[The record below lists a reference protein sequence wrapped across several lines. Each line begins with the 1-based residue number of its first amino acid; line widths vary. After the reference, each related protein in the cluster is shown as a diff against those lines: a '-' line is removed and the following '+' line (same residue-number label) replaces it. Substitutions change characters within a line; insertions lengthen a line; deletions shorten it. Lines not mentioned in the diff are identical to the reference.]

1 MFTFWKTL
9 SLAVRVIVILV
20 LLALIGSIIFFV
32 VQKRN
37 DDKTSKTNSENKV
50 EISQV
55 FEPSIGTPLP
65 ADTTTGAS
73 TAITENAG
81 EVAGDSISLSAPT
94 AGVDDLQPIKYVSDD
109 LGFSTT
115 VPAKTEIVEQ
125 TGKVF
130 FYSTNSFKASSNQK
144 KLQAFVTK
152 EANNSDTLATIKS
165 QLENSSTVKNI
176 SLTTFGNN
184 QALQFSSTQFG
195 NGFVFLTKGNIYY
208 VFGNQN
214 IFENFKI

>member
-9 SLAVRVIVILV
+9 SLAVRVIIIVV
-20 LLALIGSIIFFV
+20 LLAIVGAIIFLL
-32 VQKRN
+32 VQKKN
-37 DDKTSKTNSENKV
+37 DDKTSKTESENNV

-73 TAITENAG
+73 TAEVENAG
-81 EVAGDSISLSAPT
+81 EVAGDSISMSAPL
-94 AGVDDLQPIKYVSDD
+94 AGIDDLQPIKYVSDE

-130 FYSTNSFKASSNQK
+130 FYSADSFKVGSDQK

-152 EANNSDTLATIKS
+152 EANNSDTLATVKL
-165 QLENSSTVKNI
+165 QLENSPTVKNI
-176 SLTTFGNN
+176 SLTTFGSN

-214 IFENFKI
+214 IFQNFKI